1 MFRRCKIILEYCS
14 LFYLFLFAFI
24 LLGPYLLCSL
34 LVKKKSFPVYEF
46 SIPHQ
51 IFLFFVLYQIE
62 LQKHRGLETSS
73 SSSIAKC
80 LWGRRT
86 MLYYCSEKVFNARGM
101 GKTECVAYR
110 VFVLQFWNSP

>member
-1 MFRRCKIILEYCS
+1 MFRCCKIILEYCS
-14 LFYLFLFAFI
+14 LFYLFLFAFV
-24 LLGPYLLCSL
+24 LLEPYLFCSL
-34 LVKKKSFPVYEF
+34 LVKKILSSFYEF

-86 MLYYCSEKVFNARGM
+86 MPYYCSRKVLFNARGM
-101 GKTECVAYR
+101 GKTECVTYR
-110 VFVLQFWNSP
+110 VFVLQFW